1 MSDRQQLILEAA
13 LRVIARDGVRGL
25 RVEKLAAEAKVST
38 SLIYYHFE
46 NRAGLM
52 RRTLEFVSE
61 HAGRYTS
68 QALEQGEDARKQI
81 ELLLSLELQ
90 DTPAVRQ
97 NSAAWGELRASAT
110 FDPDLREPL
119 QAATREWVADLVAL
133 ISEARAA
140 GLVSA
145 EVEPTDSAER
155 LTALVEGLSERWLSG
170 TMTLERAQRLLS
182 GAIEVEFDRP

>member
-13 LRVIARDGVRGL
+13 VRVIARDGVRGL

-61 HAGRYTS
+61 RAGRYTEE
-68 QALEQGEDARKQI
+68 ALERGRNPRAQI
-81 ELLLSLELQ
+81 ELLLELELQ
-90 DTPAVRQ
+90 DTPSVRE
-97 NSAAWGELRASAT
+97 NSSAWGELRATAT

-119 QAATREWVADLVAL
+119 LAATREWVGDLVSL
-133 ISEARAA
+133 IEQARAA
-140 GLVSA
+140 GLVA
-145 EVEPTDSAER
+145 AKVEPVDAAER
-155 LTALVEGLSERWLSG
+155 LTSLVEGLSERWLSG
-170 TMTLERAQRLLS
+170 TMSLERARHLLA
-182 GAIEVEFDRP
+182 GAIAIEFDLS